1 MFPILGNRG
10 KKKRVEVVS
19 NDDVMY
25 GVQQKAPKDHL
36 EAAHMHNVKL
46 LARYTERQAEL
57 ENLIAMSREELE
69 QVETVIASLEQAQTV
84 LDADFKQRMDAA
96 AHEAVNAQIA

>member
-1 MFPILGNRG
+1 MFRSLKP
-10 KKKRVEVVS
+10 KPPVS
-19 NDDVMY
+19 QLTVGIVKETM
-25 GVQQKAPKDHL
+25 PKDHL

-57 ENLIAMSREELE
+57 ENLIAVSREELE
-69 QVETVIASLEQAQTV
+69 QVELVIASIEQAQTV
-84 LDADFKQRMDAA
+84 LDADFKKRMDDA